1 MKTKKSLIT
10 GLYWLFI
17 IGFIIQITA
26 VGWYFYLTLTTPNS
40 ESALLIH
47 SDVRVSS
54 DSSYISS
61 FPTIKKDSAID
72 VKIGYTRLGS
82 SAILYNSYQQLTS
95 KAVIILFL
103 NCAQYLIWLIFTW
116 QLLQVFKSL
125 KQSQI
130 FERRNIWRLRVVAL
144 VVGVLPIFE
153 LIRNI
158 IYPSLFAENA
168 VLLHHRITYYY
179 DNSLFAGIFYMV
191 IILLVVEIFK
201 YGISLK
207 EEQDLTI

>member
-1 MKTKKSLIT
+1 MKTKKSIIS

-26 VGWYFYLTLTTPNS
+26 VGWYFNGILNPNS
-40 ESALLIH
+40 KTVLFVH
-47 SDVRVSS
+47 SDVRVFP
-54 DSSYISS
+54 DSSYTSS
-61 FPTIKKDSAID
+61 MAVVNKDSNIE
-72 VKIGYTRLGS
+72 VKIGQKQFGRSAVVYKKYKDISS
-82 SAILYNSYQQLTS
+82 SAW
-95 KAVIILFL
+95 IILFL
-103 NCAQYLIWLIFTW
+103 NSSQYLIWLVFTW
-116 QLLQVFKSL
+116 QLLKVFKSL

-130 FERRNIWRLRVVAL
+130 FERRNIWRLRIVAFI
-144 VVGVLPIFE
+144 VGISPILE
-153 LIRNI
+153 LIRNT

-168 VLLHHRITYYY
+168 TLPHHRIAYYY
-179 DNSLFAGIFYMV
+179 DYSMFAGLFYMV